1 MYPLIALRLV
11 KARHAE
17 MERNASRE
25 RLARSA
31 MRTHR
36 ASAIQGPSRLPAAP
50 PAPATSAVPWRA
62 I

>member
-31 MRTHR
+31 VPTHR
-36 ASAIQGPSRLPAAP
+36 DSALQAPSRPSAASS
-50 PAPATSAVPWRA
+50 APATSTVPWRA